1 MLIHLT
7 FVKSALKKTENFFVA
22 LGNFWSNYR
31 AMFCGNDQIYINHSL
46 HKSCVDDF
54 QTVTLALSVRLKWN
68 FLLTALKL
76 KKFWVFE
83 WI

>member
-7 FVKSALKKTENFFVA
+7 FVKSALKKQEKTN
-22 LGNFWSNYR
+22 LLLWSNYR

-68 FLLTALKL
+68 FLLSALKL
-76 KKFWVFE
+76 KKFRVFG
-83 WI
+83 WS